1 MAPMSYVHKDCL
13 VVAFLSSDSL
23 LRAYESDLLRE
34 LDHKELGLL
43 KVIVGENIP
52 GELIRA
58 DDVAIECPGLKDLSD
73 DNSPVI
79 DVLVSQLLAF
89 FRCLN
94 EGLRPDSPSENGI
107 ISRVVQSFAL
117 HLPAS
122 N

>member
-1 MAPMSYVHKDCL
+1 M
-13 VVAFLSSDSL
+13 
-23 LRAYESDLLRE
+23 RAYESDLLRE
-34 LDHKELGLL
+34 LDRKELGLL

-52 GELIRA
+52 GDLIRA
-58 DDVAIECPGLKDLSD
+58 DDVAIECPGVTDLSD
-73 DNSPVI
+73 DNFPVI

-94 EGLRPDSPSENGI
+94 EGLRPDSPSESGI